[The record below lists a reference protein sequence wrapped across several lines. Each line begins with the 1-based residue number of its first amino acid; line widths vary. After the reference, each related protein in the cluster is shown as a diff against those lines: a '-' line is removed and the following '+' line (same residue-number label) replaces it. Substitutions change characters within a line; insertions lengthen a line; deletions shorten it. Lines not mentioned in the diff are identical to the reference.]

1 MSLEIPEKIKKL
13 ERYTKFGKMP
23 QKTRKNASETS
34 KKESGKILD
43 IRKNTPEKLGKILP
57 KKRDSGGNHFFHLWL
72 HVACTAFNAL
82 QIYIINIRVH
92 QNSKKFSKSHGLLIY
107 FCKKMIYFAFSWLG
121 HHFEKNGPC
130 SWENKVKI
138 CKIQNL
144 LISHRKVVNTWNK
157 CLIHHFGGM
166 VAWKS
171 GLNFWIWALEVPFSG
186 T

>member
-1 MSLEIPEKIKKL
+1 
-13 ERYTKFGKMP
+13 MP

-107 FCKKMIYFAFSWLG
+107 FVPTCIQAISAKKMIFFAFSQLG
-121 HHFEKNGPC
+121 RHFEKNGPC
-130 SWENKVKI
+130 SWENEVKI

-144 LISHRKVVNTWNK
+144 FISHPPFWGDVGVKKWSPFLDSAARSP
-157 CLIHHFGGM
+157 IFGHLKIGTFGNGD
-166 VAWKS
+166 VAV
-171 GLNFWIWALEVPFSG
+171 I
-186 T
+186 

>member
-107 FCKKMIYFAFSWLG
+107 FVPTLVQAISAKKMIFL
-121 HHFEKNGPC
+121 HFPC
-130 SWENKVKI
+130 LATMLKKMARAQG
-138 CKIQNL
+138 KM
-144 LISHRKVVNTWNK
+144 R
-157 CLIHHFGGM
+157 
-166 VAWKS
+166 
-171 GLNFWIWALEVPFSG
+171 
-186 T
+186 

>member
-107 FCKKMIYFAFSWLG
+107 FVPTLVQAISAKKRDSFLHFPRLATTLKKMARAQA
-121 HHFEKNGPC
+121 KM
-130 SWENKVKI
+130 
-138 CKIQNL
+138 
-144 LISHRKVVNTWNK
+144 R
-157 CLIHHFGGM
+157 
-166 VAWKS
+166 
-171 GLNFWIWALEVPFSG
+171 
-186 T
+186 